1 MNEIKNINYEYQ
13 EHKNNE
19 DNDNDND
26 NDNYKIKDSI
36 ILQKINQGNTYFDIL
51 LYNCFDYK
59 NNKINLSKLSTAIDD
74 IVDVYDKLFNFGL
87 TLSGYQFI
95 GLTLERN
102 LQKTA
107 SIDVRIAY
115 FILSLGF
122 LISLFGSLLSFI
134 VIEYLKGVRE
144 ESPEF
149 IIAGIKEYKTIF
161 KLTDIVLYA
170 NSILFVA
177 PINIL
182 IYNVIDFYFGI
193 IFNISSGI
201 LFFLGIYFH
210 YKIIISRQSYLPII
224 KKDNFMT
231 DIFGKLFSYCNTNDY
246 SNYINRKINKDKK

>member
-1 MNEIKNINYEYQ
+1 MENNNVKIISNNIIINKLYQ
-13 EHKNNE
+13 G
-19 DNDNDND
+19 
-26 NDNYKIKDSI
+26 Y
-36 ILQKINQGNTYFDIL
+36 TYFDIL
-51 LYNCFDYK
+51 LYNCFDP
-59 NNKINLSKLSTAIDD
+59 ISKQIDLDKLNTAIDD

-102 LQKTA
+102 LQDTE
-107 SIDVRIAY
+107 SIHIRIAY
-115 FILSLGF
+115 FILSFGF
-122 LISLFGSLLSFI
+122 LISLFGSLLAFI
-134 VIEYLKGVRE
+134 VIEYLKGARE
-144 ESPEF
+144 ETPEF

-161 KLTDIVLYA
+161 KLTDIILYA

-210 YKIIISRQSYLPII
+210 YKIIIARQSYHPII

-231 DIFGKLFSYCNTNDY
+231 DFISRIQSYFGKEENKDN
-246 SNYINRKINKDKK
+246 IKRKIYEKIE